1 MNQQEES
8 ELNPREEKIW
18 QFYQQ
23 GRDAYWIAAQF
34 DVTVAIMSQWLLEI
48 QRKVEEGKA

>member
-8 ELNPREEKIW
+8 DLNPREEKIW
-18 QFYQQ
+18 TFYQQ

-34 DVTVAIMSQWLLEI
+34 DVTVATITQWLLDI
-48 QRKVEEGKA
+48 QRKVGEEKA